1 MPDGNIIRSAGNL
14 KISSR
19 KYLRSRFNVCLSLFS
34 LERCQ
39 KSEEWSGA
47 DFARLPQKS
56 FFAQNGICFFEAL
69 KI

>member
-34 LERCQ
+34 LEGVKNRGNEVDW
-39 KSEEWSGA
+39 KHGA
-47 DFARLPQKS
+47 LVK
-56 FFAQNGICFFEAL
+56 
-69 KI
+69 